1 MTIKVMAKSE
11 RGCGTRNTKG
21 YYLVCDG
28 EGTHCH
34 RLPLEVPICKEC
46 KKPYIVPIRGIQAIQ
61 PEAVWDLCE
70 AVGTDQEHLYPCH
83 NCANQCPI
91 CYPPED
97 AWVIWVGESYYESP
111 EDFVREARNMGIS
124 RKIGFVPEGLQPGDW
139 VYLGYR
145 KLIPTG
151 HFNKKGEEVKDPGIF
166 HAFKIQ
172 RIEKLL
178 TETQQQDQAYVRHL
192 LERGIVPVVEVDDE
206 SQIEET
212 KKRLYTKL
220 SDFMDNP
227 ESDDSIEEEY
237 YTKYSWDWRRGY
249 TENDEFEEMTEE
261 IIDRATESVC
271 STCRANNICPF
282 VHDLCCRNLF
292 DECVKLQSKEA
303 AHEENTS

>member
-1 MTIKVMAKSE
+1 
-11 RGCGTRNTKG
+11 
-21 YYLVCDG
+21 
-28 EGTHCH
+28 
-34 RLPLEVPICKEC
+34 
-46 KKPYIVPIRGIQAIQ
+46 VPIRGIQEIH
-61 PEAVWDLCE
+61 PSDVWDLCSVTNTPTE
-70 AVGTDQEHLYPCH
+70 HKYACHRYGT
-83 NCANQCPI
+83 QCPI
-91 CYPPED
+91 CFPPEK
-97 AWVIWVGESYYESP
+97 AWVVWVGETYYENSQ
-111 EDFVREARNMGIS
+111 DFIQEAKKMGIS
-124 RKIGFVPEGLQPGDW
+124 RKIAYVPEGLEVGDW

-151 HFNKKGEEVKDPGIF
+151 RFGKNGKEIKYPGIF
-166 HAFKIQ
+166 HAFQVQ
-172 RIEKLL
+172 RVEKLL
-178 TETQQQDQAYVRHL
+178 TEKQQQDQAYVRDL
-192 LERGIVPVVEVDDE
+192 LKRGVTPVVEVDDE

-212 KKRLYTKL
+212 KQRLYTKL
-220 SDFMDNP
+220 SDFMDDP

-237 YTKYSWDWRRGY
+237 YKKYSWDWRRGY